1 MRRRAMA
8 TALMK
13 KHARTFFHVKFRQV
27 QRYTDSGS
35 CFCPAEEATT
45 KTVQNVCLFTKEGNR
60 LCRTAEA
67 HALKTRHAALAILP
81 QISKKK
87 KKMHEALV
95 LLNGLLA
102 NLLFLHFDTHT
113 IPSTVFFMLKLVF
126 ARRSSPCLSYAT
138 LWAKDGSAR
147 KLYSQRTRHAA
158 SNTVPEADNYYRRSR
173 CFIYYL

>member
-87 KKMHEALV
+87 KKNARSLSAAERTACQFIISSLWHTY
-95 LLNGLLA
+95 NSFDGI
-102 NLLFLHFDTHT
+102 LHVKTC
-113 IPSTVFFMLKLVF
+113 ICSSVVSMPVIRYSLSKRRKCKKIIF
-126 ARRSSPCLSYAT
+126 AEDKACCKQY
-138 LWAKDGSAR
+138 G
-147 KLYSQRTRHAA
+147 TRG
-158 SNTVPEADNYYRRSR
+158 R
-173 CFIYYL
+173 